1 MNTHTNLQPHTK
13 WDAQFIYLF
22 ICGLLYSALHL
33 SDYTAQNGKMNDA
46 WRIGK
51 DLNVVTA

>member
-1 MNTHTNLQPHTK
+1 MVCS
-13 WDAQFIYLF
+13 QFIYLF
-22 ICGLLYSALHL
+22 IYGLLYSALHL

-46 WRIGK
+46 WWIGK